1 MEDTNGAAF
10 ATPQERLRQRLNDPE
25 TAETLLHILDKA
37 DIIALTVDSMDGLLR
52 RGDEIIESVSDGVRE
67 MRDAV
72 PANEVNIQKTTQAVA
87 EALPSLTEAL
97 PQITESLPHLLA
109 LTQQLRDPTT
119 SQALDQ
125 ILNKMELVAFTLNS
139 LDSFLQRSDVVIDSV
154 VKGVQ
159 EIREMAPS
167 DEMNLLVT
175 LAETLPELTAMLP
188 QLIESLPKLLALL
201 PLLSGVIAQL
211 QTILESEEFAALMES
226 GVFAPQTVGIVGQAG
241 GALVESYEA
250 NQATP
255 QSVGMFGLVGAL
267 RDPDIQRALGFFID
281 FGRRFGQAMD
291 K

>member
-25 TAETLLHILDKA
+25 TAEILLHILDKA

-87 EALPSLTEAL
+87 EALPSLTETL

-267 RDPDIQRALGFFID
+267 RDPDIQRALGFFH
-281 FGRRFGQAMD
+281 RFWQAFWSSNG
-291 K
+291 